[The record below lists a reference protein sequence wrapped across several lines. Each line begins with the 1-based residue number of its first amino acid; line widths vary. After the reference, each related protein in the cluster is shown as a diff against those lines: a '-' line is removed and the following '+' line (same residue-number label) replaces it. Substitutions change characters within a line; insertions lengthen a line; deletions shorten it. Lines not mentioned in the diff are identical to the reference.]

1 MSTTE
6 TVNALR
12 TGWFK
17 SSRSNDG
24 PNCVEVNLDAD
35 PVLIRDSKYLRDPAN
50 NPQHQPVITV
60 PADRWAVFLDHV
72 VGQLGEQPLEVPSL
86 PAIHQ
91 HSSGEV
97 SITAADGATLTYTPP
112 EWAAFVAGIHD
123 GEFSAG
129 QATMYV

>member
-6 TVNALR
+6 TVNAPR

-50 NPQHQPVITV
+50 NPQHQPVIAV
-60 PADRWAVFLDHV
+60 PADEWAMFLDRAVGEQTPQV
-72 VGQLGEQPLEVPSL
+72 VGL
-86 PAIHQ
+86 PGIHH
-91 HSSGEV
+91 HSNGEV
-97 SITAADGATLTYTPP
+97 SLTASDGTTLTYTPA
-112 EWAAFVAGIHD
+112 EWDDFIAGIHD

-129 QATMYV
+129 QAIAIAYA